1 MSQSGWSV
9 VARFGDSISAQALF
23 GLLQSEHLP
32 CYFASN
38 GAVPGLGTEFAVLVP
53 TELLAR
59 AQRIRAQSQVSEE
72 ELTFLATGESPK
84 TPQKP

>member
-9 VARFGDSISAQALF
+9 VARFGDRISAQALF
-23 GLLQSEHLP
+23 GLLESENLP

-38 GAVPGLGTEFAVLVP
+38 GAVPGLGTEFAILVP

-59 AQRIRAQSQVSEE
+59 AQRLREQSQVSVE
-72 ELTFLATGESPK
+72 ELTFLATGELPDAPRKS
-84 TPQKP
+84 

>member
-1 MSQSGWSV
+1 MLQSGWSV
-9 VARFGDSISAQALF
+9 VAKFGDQISAQALF
-23 GLLQSEHLP
+23 SLLESEDLP

-59 AQRIRAQSQVSEE
+59 ARRIRERSQVSEE
-72 ELTFLATGESPK
+72 ELTFLATGEMPE
-84 TPQKP
+84 TPS